1 MGVLVSFTF
10 GLVIWIGLFAF
21 GIKPF
26 DAFLIPAFILVIAA
40 TARIMQPY
48 VERLLK
54 P

>member
-1 MGVLVSFTF
+1 MAVLVSFTF
-10 GLVIWIGLFAF
+10 GLVIWIGLWAF
-21 GIKPF
+21 GVKAF
-26 DAFLIPAFILVIAA
+26 DAFLIPAFIVVIAA